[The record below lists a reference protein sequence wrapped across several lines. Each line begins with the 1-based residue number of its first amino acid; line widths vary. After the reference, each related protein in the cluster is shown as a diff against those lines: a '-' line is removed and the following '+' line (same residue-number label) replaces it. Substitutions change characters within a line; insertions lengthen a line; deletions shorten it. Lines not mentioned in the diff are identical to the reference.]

1 MRQASGWAPRSCR
14 PGLQGHPLEGMSVGL
29 GATAFWVS
37 YETRRASK
45 TCGLRGGV
53 RSGQSARPR
62 LSSRDRAPRTRDSSS
77 HSPEAGN
84 LELGCVSAGP
94 RFPQKLRA
102 NPRGRL
108 SPFPCASVCESPRPW
123 SYQDPNSA
131 SGACPPLRDP
141 HLALIPSAE
150 TPLPHEATLTGSVDM
165 NVGGHY

>member
-1 MRQASGWAPRSCR
+1 MWTINHRLCVPGQRLGPQELQAR
-14 PGLQGHPLEGMSVGL
+14 PPGPPPEGMSVGL

-62 LSSRDRAPRTRDSSS
+62 LSSHDRAPRTRDSSS

-123 SYQDPNSA
+123 SYQDPDSA
-131 SGACPPLRDP
+131 SGARPPLRDP
-141 HLALIPSAE
+141 I
-150 TPLPHEATLTGSVDM
+150 LP
-165 NVGGHY
+165 